1 MKNSIT
7 SGLLVLAVT
16 ASIAQDRTNYY
27 TNVLNPFLQNA
38 AYTGAND
45 NTTIILNAKSMLGN
59 VSGLNKNV
67 MFGIHT
73 AMPDNTGIGLK
84 VIADYKGAMQNVN
97 AEFSCSKKI
106 QLAEE
111 HFLSFGA
118 SAGVTQT
125 TLRSQMLT
133 EYVDL
138 SDPTIGQGGFSKLH
152 FTAGAGLLYKWT
164 KGLDVALSAPTLVTS
179 GERINT
185 LMIGQAAYTIK
196 LSADE
201 AWKLKPNATVY
212 KFNTSKTL
220 IDGGVGLSWKDNIWT
235 NIAYRSNSS
244 MIFALGYQVKSF
256 AVSYAYNMNFAK
268 TNTLSGGTNEIALT
282 FGFNKINK
290 RPRVTVIDNT
300 NKNIVEEK
308 LAVIKTRLEGLIQV
322 EKTNPGMVN
331 AKKEIK
337 DINNDFHRLL
347 RDYKV
352 DNVESIKNKVA
363 EIQGMIDGLITK
375 YSSKQN

>member
-1 MKNSIT
+1 MKNNII
-7 SGLLVLAVT
+7 SGFLLLVATSSL
-16 ASIAQDRTNYY
+16 AQDRSNYY
-27 TNVLNPFLQNA
+27 TNILNPFLQNA

-45 NTTIILNAKSMLGN
+45 NTSIILNAKSMMGN
-59 VSGLNKNV
+59 ISGINKNI
-67 MFGIHT
+67 MFGIHS

-106 QLAEE
+106 QLAQD

-138 SDPTIGQGGFSKLH
+138 SDPTISQGSFSKLH
-152 FTAGAGLLYKWT
+152 FTAGAGLLYKWN
-164 KGLDVALSAPTLVTS
+164 KGLDVALSTPTLITS

-185 LMIGQAAYTIK
+185 LMIGQAAYTFKI
-196 LSADE
+196 SADE

-212 KFNTSKTL
+212 KFNVSKSM
-220 IDGGVGLSWKDNIWT
+220 IDGGVGLYWKDNIWT
-235 NIAYRSNSS
+235 NIAYRTNSS
-244 MIFALGYQVKSF
+244 MLFALGYQVKSF
-256 AVSYAYNMNFAK
+256 AISYAYNMNLAK
-268 TNTLSGGTNEIALT
+268 TNTLSAGTNEVALT

-290 RPRVTVIDNT
+290 RPQVTIIDET
-300 NKNIVEEK
+300 NKGVIEEK
-308 LAVIKTRLEGLIQV
+308 LANIKTRLEGLMQV

-331 AKKEIK
+331 VKKELKSIT
-337 DINNDFHRLL
+337 NDFLRLL
-347 RDYKV
+347 RDYKA
-352 DNVESIKNKVA
+352 DNVPSVKNKVG

-375 YSSKQN
+375 YSSKQ